1 MEGFFASWPGCPNGS
16 FISYK
21 RTWAATVRSL
31 ELVVSPIVKGVS
43 LLACVLT
50 IVTIVRIKDD
60 FKKARG
66 LLGILTIFDFVFL
79 ALSLTEWYN
88 NLAHTNTTVNQAFVL
103 ATTTAKSVC
112 MGMSSAMLV
121 VVTIQRVLYI
131 KRPHSIDQICTTPR
145 YIATI
150 VMSFILVFAVSIG
163 FLIGALDTSLRDKP
177 MSERGESTTNVVIKI
192 MNEMQKIIFFIIPL
206 IVLVFGNII
215 ILRELKQIFK
225 RQKQLSSVHS
235 KREQQNMSAIIIIVL
250 LFVAFCVTVIPYLV
264 FYYYLV
270 YRQTAINSL
279 PCSRSEEYGTY
290 LYTSLYESNIYN
302 MILSINPF
310 LNFLMYIL
318 SSKRYRDAIKALIY
332 SPRCCKQLIKKPDQ
346 LRTTASRS
354 TDMTKVSEPS
364 TDAKGR

>member
-1 MEGFFASWPGCPNGS
+1 MEGFFTYWPGCPNGS

-31 ELVVSPIVKGVS
+31 ELVVSPIVDGVS

-66 LLGILTIFDFVFL
+66 LLGILTLSDFVFL
-79 ALSLTEWYN
+79 ALNLVGWYN
-88 NLAHTNTTVNQAFVL
+88 NFAPMIASVNQTFFL

-150 VMSFILVFAVSIG
+150 VLSLILVFAVSSG
-163 FLIGALDTSLRDKP
+163 FLIGALDTSSSNKP

-192 MNEMQKIIFFIIPL
+192 LNEMQQIIFYIIPL

-225 RQKQLSSVHS
+225 RQKQLSSVQS

-250 LFVAFCVTVIPYLV
+250 LFVAFCVTVIPYLF
-264 FYYYLV
+264 FYYYLSF
-270 YRQTAINSL
+270 RMTTMDLL
-279 PCSRSEEYGTY
+279 PCSRSEEYATT
-290 LYTSLYESNIYN
+290 LYTIMYESIIYKI
-302 MILSINPF
+302 ILSINPF

-318 SSKRYRDAIKALIY
+318 SSRRYRDAIKALLY
-332 SPRCCKQLIKKPDQ
+332 SPRCCNQLIREPDQ
-346 LRTTASRS
+346 LKNTKIKS
-354 TDMTKVSEPS
+354 TDMSTVSKSS
-364 TDAKGR
+364 TNESER